1 MNDAELAAAFA
12 GKVALVTGGM
22 GFIGSHVARR
32 LVKLGARVRVIDAL
46 VPDCGGNAFNLEDV
60 RDGLELRIADLRDSD
75 ALEALVLGCDYI
87 FDLAGQV
94 SHVDSMER
102 PFDDLENN
110 TRAHLCLLE
119 ACRRHAPGVRIVF
132 ASTRQVY
139 GRARYLPLDEEH
151 PCDARDVNGVHKLA
165 AEQYHRV
172 YGASYGI
179 RSVVLRL
186 TNTYG
191 PGQLVKHA
199 RQGFIGWFVRLAVEG
214 KTIDVMGDGNQT
226 RDLNH
231 VDDVVTAMLLAAA
244 SPAAVGRTYNLGANP
259 PISLGD
265 LATLLVDLSEG
276 ASWRLVPFPPERARI
291 DVGNAY
297 ASHAAIRRDLG
308 WEPRIGLREGLLA
321 TLDFYRRNLARY
333 L

>member
-1 MNDAELAAAFA
+1 
-12 GKVALVTGGM
+12 
-22 GFIGSHVARR
+22 
-32 LVKLGARVRVIDAL
+32 VRVIDAL
-46 VPDCGGNAFNLEDV
+46 VPECGANPFNLEDV
-60 RDGLELRIADLRDSD
+60 RDALEVRNADLRDEA
-75 ALEALVLGCDYI
+75 ALGEVLAGCAVV
-87 FDLAGQV
+87 FNLAGQV
-94 SHVDSMER
+94 SHVDSMTR

-119 ACRRHAPGVRIVF
+119 ACRRHAPAVRVVY

-151 PCDARDVNGVHKLA
+151 PCEPRDVNGAHKLA

-172 YGASYGI
+172 YGATYGI
-179 RSVVLRL
+179 EQVILRL

-199 RQGFIGWFVRLAVEG
+199 RQGFIGWFIRLAVEG
-214 KTIDVMGDGNQT
+214 KTLEVMGDGEQT

-231 VDDVVTAMLLAAA
+231 VDDVVTALLLAAA
-244 SPAAVGRTYNLGANP
+244 APQAVGRTYNLGATP
-259 PISLGD
+259 PVSLRE
-265 LATLLVDLSEG
+265 LAALLVELSG
-276 ASWRLVPFPPERARI
+276 AASWRLVPFPEERARI

-297 ASHAAIRRDLG
+297 ASYAAIHRDLG
-308 WEPRIGLREGLLA
+308 WEPRIGLREGLA
-321 TLDFYRRNLARY
+321 ETLDFYRRNLSRY